1 MGNNNIDC
9 VVSFHEDGI
18 RLAVGYVNDG
28 MPIVLNA
35 VGVEYPNLL
44 EYGQISDI
52 SKAVLCINRALDH
65 ISSSMDGLNITST
78 GILMPVNDSQ
88 IDVIVANYPTGNG
101 LCQPRDVNA
110 CLNLFKSKLILDDRD
125 RLVDIIPSS
134 YRTDGGHVY
143 KHVAPLGEAT
153 STLNITASRIFASS
167 GLKDTYIQAVI
178 ESGLDVSFVN
188 SNAYAIGRYFM
199 DKIDEKPS
207 VVIGLDRKFIDVACI
222 KDGFVIGCSTLNFG
236 LDQVIDQLSMS
247 LAIDYEVASNYLLEI
262 GINPLTKKNFSTDH
276 GFGVLDFS
284 NKAKSLISKFISYL
298 VISIDD
304 KFKFDYS
311 NIILSGND
319 SLIPG
324 LVNLFNEK
332 TDKAILPGMVDC
344 VGARKRSY
352 ADVIGGLLLSN
363 DHINEDVAL
372 TKTSILSRTNKD
384 LG

>member
-1 MGNNNIDC
+1 MESNNLEC

-18 RLAVGYVNDG
+18 RVAVGYVYDG

-44 EYGQISDI
+44 EDGQIGDI
-52 SKAVLCINRALDH
+52 SRAVLCINRALDH
-65 ISSSMDGLNITST
+65 ISSSMDGLNITSI
-78 GILMPVNDSQ
+78 GILLPIRDCQ
-88 IDVIVANYPTGNG
+88 IDVVVSNYPTGNG
-101 LCQPRDVNA
+101 LCQARDVNA
-110 CLNLFKSKLILDDRD
+110 CLNLFKSKLSLDDRN
-125 RLVDIIPSS
+125 RLIDIIPSS
-134 YRTDGGHVY
+134 YRTDDGNVF
-143 KHVAPLGEAT
+143 KHVAPIGEAT
-153 STLNITASRIFASS
+153 SSLNVTASRIFASS
-167 GLKDTYIQAVI
+167 GFKDTYLQAAI
-178 ESGLDVSFVN
+178 ESGLDISFIS

-207 VVIGLDRKFIDVACI
+207 IVLGLDRKFIDVACI
-222 KDGFVIGCSTLNFG
+222 KDGFVIGASTLDFG
-236 LDQVIDQLSMS
+236 LDEVINQLSSS
-247 LAIDYEVASNYLLEI
+247 LAIDYEMASRYLLQI
-262 GINPLTKKNFSTDH
+262 GLTPLTRKNFSTEH

-304 KFKFDYS
+304 KFKFAYS

-332 TDKAILPGMVDC
+332 TGKAILSGIVDC
-344 VGARKRSY
+344 IGVRKRSY

-363 DHINEDVAL
+363 DHVNEDVTM
-372 TKTSILSRTNKD
+372 TKTSILSRTNKTLD
-384 LG
+384 